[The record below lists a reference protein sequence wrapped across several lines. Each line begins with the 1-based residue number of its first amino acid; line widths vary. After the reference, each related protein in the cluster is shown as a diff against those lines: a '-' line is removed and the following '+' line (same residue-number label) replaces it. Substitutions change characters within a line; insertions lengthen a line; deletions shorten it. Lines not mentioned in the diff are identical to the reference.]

1 MFCTANLRDVLEE
14 ETMFN
19 KTKFNLLLA
28 LVFVMSIVLTACG
41 GGASE
46 SAVATSYIA
55 KIADAPA
62 SARVG
67 IVVENGKFAVYVCS
81 LDDAFNLKSARW
93 YSGDVASDGSVS
105 GVSPDG
111 VQFQGVMSGDT
122 FTGTITN
129 AEGRLW
135 TFSGS
140 AVPAGGPAGLY
151 RGIAEYNGQE
161 VVVGAVVDPDGSFAS
176 TVQVRGEIA
185 FITPVAGAPLRV
197 DDTNIKVTIGDPGQQ
212 IAALLVTTLVGVEL
226 F

>member
-1 MFCTANLRDVLEE
+1 MKMLI
-14 ETMFN
+14 N
-19 KTKFNLLLA
+19 KPVVIILLA
-28 LVFVMSIVLTACG
+28 FSLLLTACG
-41 GGASE
+41 GGAGE
-46 SAVATSYIA
+46 STVATSYIA

-93 YSGDVASDGSVS
+93 YSGDVGAGGVVS
-105 GVSPDG
+105 GTSPDG
-111 VQFQGVMSGDT
+111 VVFQGTVSGDS
-122 FTGTITN
+122 FTGTIVN
-129 AEGRLW
+129 AEGRTW

-140 AVPAGGPAGLY
+140 AIPAGGPAGLY

-161 VVVGAVVDPDGSFAS
+161 VVVGAVIDPDGSFAS

-185 FITPVAGAPLRV
+185 FITPVGGSPLRV
-197 DDTNIKVTIGDPGQQ
+197 DNDTIKVTLGDLSQQ
-212 IAALLVTTLVGVEL
+212 VEVTLVTTLVGVEL